1 MPRTARVV
9 VPGMPHHLILRG
21 NNRRRLFSYSSDY
34 ERFLSYLR
42 RALAKSGVRLHGLS
56 LMPNHIHLIV
66 RPADAA
72 ALSLFVKLIAQRYAQ
87 TRNFRR
93 DGSGKLFEQRYYCV
107 PIVSDEQL
115 AMVTAYVDL
124 NAFRA
129 HTVEDPAQHRW
140 CTYRL
145 HAGLPNSD
153 IPADLWT
160 PSDWYLSLG
169 ATPEA
174 RAQRYRQFAAEY
186 GARHRAGEAAE
197 AAAAAAEPP
206 LMYTRRLER
215 PDGSRAAESGPVTYP
230 ETRRSTPAKRKMRTC
245 EKYPRSRAGLRGR
258 RVSPSS

>member
-9 VPGMPHHLILRG
+9 VPGMPHHIILRG

-34 ERFLSYLR
+34 KRFLWYLR
-42 RALAKSGVRLHGLS
+42 RAVQTSGVKVHVVS
-56 LMPNHIHLIV
+56 LMPNHIHLVV

-72 ALSLFVKLIAQRYAQ
+72 ALALFVKLLAQRYAQ
-87 TRNFRR
+87 ARNSRR
-93 DGSGKLFEQRYYCV
+93 DGSGKLFEARFYCV
-107 PIVSDEQL
+107 PILSDEQM

-129 HTVEDPAQHRW
+129 HTVEDPAAHRW

-145 HAGLPNSD
+145 HAGLPDSD

-160 PSDWYLSLG
+160 PSEWYLSLG

-174 RAQRYRQFAAEY
+174 RAHRYRQFATEC
-186 GARHRAGEAAE
+186 GARYRAGEAAE
-197 AAAAAAEPP
+197 AAAAAVEPP
-206 LMYTRRLER
+206 LVYTRRLER
-215 PDGSRAAESGPVTYP
+215 PDGSRAAESGPVAYRA
-230 ETRRSTPAKRKMRTC
+230 TRHAGRAERKMRTC
-245 EKYPRSRAGLRGR
+245 EKNACRREGLRGR